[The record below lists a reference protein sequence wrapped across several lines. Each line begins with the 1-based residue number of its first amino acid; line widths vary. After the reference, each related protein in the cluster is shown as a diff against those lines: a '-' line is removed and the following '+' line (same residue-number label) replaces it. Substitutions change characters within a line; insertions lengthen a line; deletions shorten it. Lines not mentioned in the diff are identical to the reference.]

1 MSNLKAYCKKILPR
15 FGQFLYLTISNF
27 KKNNLWESASACA
40 FGFIFSFIPIMLI
53 IFTVLA
59 GILRVN
65 SNIYNFVL
73 SFTQELENFVDIK
86 PAIDAMANMTSFK
99 AVNIF
104 LGIWVVWMA
113 RKLFNSII
121 IAMKKVFRSVSKRKT
136 WIDQIVSFILEFI
149 FVFVIALVTIIIF
162 IFSKILELDFFQNIF
177 SLFPKIF
184 TPTTHNLMVLLIYLV
199 LFFITVIAYR
209 FVSGS
214 KPMLRRCIFY
224 AALSTGVFFLVSF
237 FINMFMNTTN
247 YNAIYG
253 TISSLVLLMIK
264 VYFFFVIFLFG
275 ANVNTSY
282 NDDFVLTWA
291 TFNNYTDIVRLLIE
305 KGANIECYNPVGC
318 TPLIIA
324 SYGNYEICEFL
335 IQNGADVNARRTKGS
350 NKDWTSLMY
359 ASYYSKLDIMNL
371 LLENGALIDIRTPS
385 LYSAYLIA
393 AQYGTPDAVEFLIN
407 NGAELNCTDSDG
419 DSALI
424 CAAKY
429 EQTDIIKL
437 LIEYGVDINI
447 RNKDGKRAI
456 DYAKEKRISD
466 ACKMLSNPDNYGYA
480 TRKINLNKKSDLSN
494 TEKSNIIL
502 DDTSEIDI
510 AEQLSKL
517 KKLREQD
524 LIDDEEYKAKKAEL
538 LAKM

>member
-1 MSNLKAYCKKILPR
+1 MGILS
-15 FGQFLYLTISNF
+15 G
-27 KKNNLWESASACA
+27 
-40 FGFIFSFIPIMLI
+40 
-53 IFTVLA
+53 LA
-59 GILRVN
+59 GLALN
-65 SNIYNFVL
+65 EGAKLLKSGFSSTMFVEYASIGDIAKMQNALNNGADINAKDPGGMPALFIAVEENQL
-73 SFTQELENFVDIK
+73 SATKFLLENGAYPDITDK
-86 PAIDAMANMTSFK
+86 ENDTPLMRAMYYN
-99 AVNIF
+99 
-104 LGIWVVWMA
+104 
-113 RKLFNSII
+113 RPE
-121 IAMKKVFRSVSKRKT
+121 IAK
-136 WIDQIVSFILEFI
+136 
-149 FVFVIALVTIIIF
+149 
-162 IFSKILELDFFQNIF
+162 
-177 SLFPKIF
+177 
-184 TPTTHNLMVLLIYLV
+184 LLIEY
-199 LFFITVIAYR
+199 
-209 FVSGS
+209 
-214 KPMLRRCIFY
+214 
-224 AALSTGVFFLVSF
+224 
-237 FINMFMNTTN
+237 
-247 YNAIYG
+247 
-253 TISSLVLLMIK
+253 
-264 VYFFFVIFLFG
+264 G

-335 IQNGADVNARRTKGS
+335 IQNGADVNARRSKTS

-385 LYSAYLIA
+385 LHSAYLIA
-393 AQYGTPDAVEFLIN
+393 AQYGTPDAVELLIN

-429 EQTDIIKL
+429 EQTDNIKL

-494 TEKSNIIL
+494 TEKSNNIL
-502 DDTSEIDI
+502 DDTSEIDMV
-510 AEQLSKL
+510 EQLSKL

>member
-1 MSNLKAYCKKILPR
+1 MGILS
-15 FGQFLYLTISNF
+15 G
-27 KKNNLWESASACA
+27 
-40 FGFIFSFIPIMLI
+40 
-53 IFTVLA
+53 LA
-59 GILRVN
+59 GLALNEGSKLLKSGFSSTMFVEYASNGDIAKMQNALNNGTDIN
-65 SNIYNFVL
+65 SKDPSGMPALFIAVEKNQL
-73 SFTQELENFVDIK
+73 SATKFLLENGAYPDITDK
-86 PAIDAMANMTSFK
+86 ENDTPLMRAMYYN
-99 AVNIF
+99 
-104 LGIWVVWMA
+104 
-113 RKLFNSII
+113 RPE
-121 IAMKKVFRSVSKRKT
+121 IAK
-136 WIDQIVSFILEFI
+136 
-149 FVFVIALVTIIIF
+149 
-162 IFSKILELDFFQNIF
+162 
-177 SLFPKIF
+177 
-184 TPTTHNLMVLLIYLV
+184 LLIEY
-199 LFFITVIAYR
+199 
-209 FVSGS
+209 
-214 KPMLRRCIFY
+214 
-224 AALSTGVFFLVSF
+224 
-237 FINMFMNTTN
+237 
-247 YNAIYG
+247 
-253 TISSLVLLMIK
+253 
-264 VYFFFVIFLFG
+264 G

-305 KGANIECYNPVGC
+305 KGANTECYNPVGC

-324 SYGNYEICEFL
+324 SSRNYGICELL
-335 IQNGADVNARRTKGS
+335 IQNGADVNARRTKES

-359 ASYYSKLDIMNL
+359 ASYDSKLDIMKL
-371 LLENGALIDIRTPS
+371 LLENGALIDIRTSS
-385 LYSAYLIA
+385 LHSAYLIA
-393 AQYGTPDAVEFLIN
+393 AQYGTPDAVELLIN

-424 CAAKY
+424 CAAKN
-429 EQTDIIKL
+429 EQTDNIKL

-502 DDTSEIDI
+502 DDTSEIDMV
-510 AEQLSKL
+510 EQLSKL

>member
-1 MSNLKAYCKKILPR
+1 MGILS
-15 FGQFLYLTISNF
+15 G
-27 KKNNLWESASACA
+27 
-40 FGFIFSFIPIMLI
+40 
-53 IFTVLA
+53 LA
-59 GILRVN
+59 GLALNEGSKLLKSGFSSTMFVEYA
-65 SNIYNFVL
+65 SNGDIAKMQNALNNGTDINAKDPSGMPALFIAVEKNQL
-73 SFTQELENFVDIK
+73 SATKFLLENGAYPDITDK
-86 PAIDAMANMTSFK
+86 ENDTPLMRAMYYN
-99 AVNIF
+99 
-104 LGIWVVWMA
+104 
-113 RKLFNSII
+113 RPE
-121 IAMKKVFRSVSKRKT
+121 IAK
-136 WIDQIVSFILEFI
+136 
-149 FVFVIALVTIIIF
+149 
-162 IFSKILELDFFQNIF
+162 
-177 SLFPKIF
+177 
-184 TPTTHNLMVLLIYLV
+184 LLIEY
-199 LFFITVIAYR
+199 
-209 FVSGS
+209 
-214 KPMLRRCIFY
+214 
-224 AALSTGVFFLVSF
+224 
-237 FINMFMNTTN
+237 
-247 YNAIYG
+247 
-253 TISSLVLLMIK
+253 
-264 VYFFFVIFLFG
+264 G

-335 IQNGADVNARRTKGS
+335 IQNGADVNARRSKTS

-385 LYSAYLIA
+385 LHSAYLIA
-393 AQYGTPDAVEFLIN
+393 AQYGTPDAVELLIN

-494 TEKSNIIL
+494 TEKSNNIL

>member
-1 MSNLKAYCKKILPR
+1 MGILS
-15 FGQFLYLTISNF
+15 G
-27 KKNNLWESASACA
+27 
-40 FGFIFSFIPIMLI
+40 
-53 IFTVLA
+53 LA
-59 GILRVN
+59 GLALNEGAKLLKSGFSSTMFVEYA
-65 SNIYNFVL
+65 SNGDIAKMQNALNNGADINAKDPSGMPALFIAVEKKQL
-73 SFTQELENFVDIK
+73 SATKFLLENGAYPDITDK
-86 PAIDAMANMTSFK
+86 ENDTPLMRAMYYN
-99 AVNIF
+99 
-104 LGIWVVWMA
+104 
-113 RKLFNSII
+113 RPE
-121 IAMKKVFRSVSKRKT
+121 IAK
-136 WIDQIVSFILEFI
+136 
-149 FVFVIALVTIIIF
+149 
-162 IFSKILELDFFQNIF
+162 
-177 SLFPKIF
+177 
-184 TPTTHNLMVLLIYLV
+184 LLIEY
-199 LFFITVIAYR
+199 
-209 FVSGS
+209 
-214 KPMLRRCIFY
+214 
-224 AALSTGVFFLVSF
+224 
-237 FINMFMNTTN
+237 
-247 YNAIYG
+247 
-253 TISSLVLLMIK
+253 
-264 VYFFFVIFLFG
+264 G

-324 SYGNYEICEFL
+324 SNGNYEICEFL
-335 IQNGADVNARRTKGS
+335 IQNGADVNARRSKTS

-393 AQYGTPDAVEFLIN
+393 AQYGTPDAVELLIN

-429 EQTDIIKL
+429 EQTDNIKL

-480 TRKINLNKKSDLSN
+480 TRKININKKSDLSN
-494 TEKSNIIL
+494 TEKSNNIL

>member
-1 MSNLKAYCKKILPR
+1 MGILS
-15 FGQFLYLTISNF
+15 G
-27 KKNNLWESASACA
+27 
-40 FGFIFSFIPIMLI
+40 
-53 IFTVLA
+53 LA
-59 GILRVN
+59 GLALNEGSKLLKSGFSSTMFIEYASNGDIAKMQNALNNGTDIN
-65 SNIYNFVL
+65 SKDPSGMPALFIAVENNQL
-73 SFTQELENFVDIK
+73 SATKFLLENGAYPDITDK
-86 PAIDAMANMTSFK
+86 ENDTPLMRAMYYNRPEHAK
-99 AVNIF
+99 
-104 LGIWVVWMA
+104 
-113 RKLFNSII
+113 
-121 IAMKKVFRSVSKRKT
+121 
-136 WIDQIVSFILEFI
+136 
-149 FVFVIALVTIIIF
+149 
-162 IFSKILELDFFQNIF
+162 
-177 SLFPKIF
+177 
-184 TPTTHNLMVLLIYLV
+184 LLIEY
-199 LFFITVIAYR
+199 
-209 FVSGS
+209 
-214 KPMLRRCIFY
+214 
-224 AALSTGVFFLVSF
+224 
-237 FINMFMNTTN
+237 
-247 YNAIYG
+247 
-253 TISSLVLLMIK
+253 
-264 VYFFFVIFLFG
+264 G

-282 NDDFVLTWA
+282 NDDFILTWA
-291 TFNNYTDIVRLLIE
+291 TFNNYTDIVKLLLE
-305 KGANIECYNPVGC
+305 KGANTECYNPVGC

-324 SYGNYEICEFL
+324 SYGNYGICELL
-335 IQNGADVNARRTKGS
+335 IQKGADVNARRSKTN

-359 ASYYSKLDIMNL
+359 ASYHSKLDIMKL

-385 LYSAYLIA
+385 LHSAYLIA
-393 AQYGTPDAVEFLIN
+393 AQYGTPDAVELLIN

-429 EQTDIIKL
+429 EQTDNIKL

-494 TEKSNIIL
+494 TEKSNNIL

>member
-1 MSNLKAYCKKILPR
+1 MGILS
-15 FGQFLYLTISNF
+15 G
-27 KKNNLWESASACA
+27 
-40 FGFIFSFIPIMLI
+40 
-53 IFTVLA
+53 LA
-59 GILRVN
+59 GLALNEGSKLLKSGFSSTMFVEYASNGDIAKMQNALNNGTDIN
-65 SNIYNFVL
+65 SKDPSGMPALFIAVEENQL
-73 SFTQELENFVDIK
+73 SATKFLLENGAYPDITDK
-86 PAIDAMANMTSFK
+86 ENDTPLMRAMYYN
-99 AVNIF
+99 
-104 LGIWVVWMA
+104 
-113 RKLFNSII
+113 RPE
-121 IAMKKVFRSVSKRKT
+121 IAK
-136 WIDQIVSFILEFI
+136 
-149 FVFVIALVTIIIF
+149 
-162 IFSKILELDFFQNIF
+162 
-177 SLFPKIF
+177 
-184 TPTTHNLMVLLIYLV
+184 LLIEY
-199 LFFITVIAYR
+199 
-209 FVSGS
+209 
-214 KPMLRRCIFY
+214 
-224 AALSTGVFFLVSF
+224 
-237 FINMFMNTTN
+237 
-247 YNAIYG
+247 
-253 TISSLVLLMIK
+253 
-264 VYFFFVIFLFG
+264 G

-305 KGANIECYNPVGC
+305 KGANIECYTPVGC

-324 SYGNYEICEFL
+324 SNGNYEICEFL
-335 IQNGADVNARRTKGS
+335 IQNGADVNARRSKTS

-385 LYSAYLIA
+385 LHSAYLIA
-393 AQYGTPDAVEFLIN
+393 AQYGTPDAVELLIN

-494 TEKSNIIL
+494 TEKSNNIL
-502 DDTSEIDI
+502 DDTSKIDMV
-510 AEQLSKL
+510 EQLSKL

>member
-1 MSNLKAYCKKILPR
+1 MGILS
-15 FGQFLYLTISNF
+15 G
-27 KKNNLWESASACA
+27 
-40 FGFIFSFIPIMLI
+40 
-53 IFTVLA
+53 LA
-59 GILRVN
+59 GLALNEGAKLLKSGFSSTMFVEYA
-65 SNIYNFVL
+65 SNGDIAKMQNALNNGADINAKDPGGMPALFIAVEKNQL
-73 SFTQELENFVDIK
+73 SATKFLLENGAYPDITDK
-86 PAIDAMANMTSFK
+86 ENDTPLMRAMYYN
-99 AVNIF
+99 
-104 LGIWVVWMA
+104 
-113 RKLFNSII
+113 RPE
-121 IAMKKVFRSVSKRKT
+121 IAK
-136 WIDQIVSFILEFI
+136 
-149 FVFVIALVTIIIF
+149 
-162 IFSKILELDFFQNIF
+162 
-177 SLFPKIF
+177 
-184 TPTTHNLMVLLIYLV
+184 LLIEY
-199 LFFITVIAYR
+199 
-209 FVSGS
+209 
-214 KPMLRRCIFY
+214 
-224 AALSTGVFFLVSF
+224 
-237 FINMFMNTTN
+237 
-247 YNAIYG
+247 
-253 TISSLVLLMIK
+253 
-264 VYFFFVIFLFG
+264 G

-335 IQNGADVNARRTKGS
+335 IQNGADVNARRSKTS

-385 LYSAYLIA
+385 LHSAYLIA
-393 AQYGTPDAVEFLIN
+393 AQYGTPDAVELLIN

-429 EQTDIIKL
+429 EQTDNIKL

-494 TEKSNIIL
+494 TEKSNNIL

>member
-1 MSNLKAYCKKILPR
+1 MGILS
-15 FGQFLYLTISNF
+15 G
-27 KKNNLWESASACA
+27 
-40 FGFIFSFIPIMLI
+40 
-53 IFTVLA
+53 LA
-59 GILRVN
+59 GLALNEGAKLLKSGFSSTMFVEYA
-65 SNIYNFVL
+65 SNGDIAKMQNALNNGVDINAKDPSGMPALFIAVEKNQL
-73 SFTQELENFVDIK
+73 SATKFLLENGAYPDITDK
-86 PAIDAMANMTSFK
+86 ENDTPLMRAMYYN
-99 AVNIF
+99 
-104 LGIWVVWMA
+104 
-113 RKLFNSII
+113 RPE
-121 IAMKKVFRSVSKRKT
+121 IAK
-136 WIDQIVSFILEFI
+136 
-149 FVFVIALVTIIIF
+149 
-162 IFSKILELDFFQNIF
+162 
-177 SLFPKIF
+177 
-184 TPTTHNLMVLLIYLV
+184 LLIEY
-199 LFFITVIAYR
+199 
-209 FVSGS
+209 
-214 KPMLRRCIFY
+214 
-224 AALSTGVFFLVSF
+224 
-237 FINMFMNTTN
+237 
-247 YNAIYG
+247 
-253 TISSLVLLMIK
+253 
-264 VYFFFVIFLFG
+264 G

-324 SYGNYEICEFL
+324 SNGNYEICEFL
-335 IQNGADVNARRTKGS
+335 IQNGADVNARRSKTS

-385 LYSAYLIA
+385 LHSAYLIA
-393 AQYGTPDAVEFLIN
+393 AQYGTPDAVELLIN

-424 CAAKY
+424 CAAKN
-429 EQTDIIKL
+429 EQTDNIKL

-456 DYAKEKRISD
+456 DYAKEKRMSD

-494 TEKSNIIL
+494 AEKSNNIL
-502 DDTSEIDI
+502 DDTSEIDMV
-510 AEQLSKL
+510 EQLSKL

>member
-1 MSNLKAYCKKILPR
+1 M
-15 FGQFLYLTISNF
+15 
-27 KKNNLWESASACA
+27 
-40 FGFIFSFIPIMLI
+40 
-53 IFTVLA
+53 
-59 GILRVN
+59 GILSGVAGLALN
-65 SNIYNFVL
+65 EGSKLLKSGFSSTMFVEYASNGDIAKMQNALNNGADINAKDPSGMSALFIAVENNQL
-73 SFTQELENFVDIK
+73 SATKFLLENGAYPDITDK
-86 PAIDAMANMTSFK
+86 ENDTPLMRAMYYN
-99 AVNIF
+99 
-104 LGIWVVWMA
+104 
-113 RKLFNSII
+113 RPE
-121 IAMKKVFRSVSKRKT
+121 IAK
-136 WIDQIVSFILEFI
+136 
-149 FVFVIALVTIIIF
+149 
-162 IFSKILELDFFQNIF
+162 
-177 SLFPKIF
+177 
-184 TPTTHNLMVLLIYLV
+184 LLIEY
-199 LFFITVIAYR
+199 
-209 FVSGS
+209 
-214 KPMLRRCIFY
+214 
-224 AALSTGVFFLVSF
+224 
-237 FINMFMNTTN
+237 
-247 YNAIYG
+247 
-253 TISSLVLLMIK
+253 
-264 VYFFFVIFLFG
+264 G

-335 IQNGADVNARRTKGS
+335 IQNGADVNARRSKTS

-359 ASYYSKLDIMNL
+359 ASYNSKLDIMKL

-385 LYSAYLIA
+385 LHSAYLIA
-393 AQYGTPDAVEFLIN
+393 AQYGTPDAVELLIN

-424 CAAKY
+424 CAAKN
-429 EQTDIIKL
+429 EQTDNIKL

-502 DDTSEIDI
+502 DDTSEIDMV
-510 AEQLSKL
+510 EQLSKL

>member
-1 MSNLKAYCKKILPR
+1 MGILS
-15 FGQFLYLTISNF
+15 G
-27 KKNNLWESASACA
+27 
-40 FGFIFSFIPIMLI
+40 
-53 IFTVLA
+53 LA
-59 GILRVN
+59 GLALNEGAKLLKSGFSSTMFVEYA
-65 SNIYNFVL
+65 SNGDIAKMQNALNNGADINAKDPGGMPALFIAVEENQL
-73 SFTQELENFVDIK
+73 SATKFLLENGAYPDITDK
-86 PAIDAMANMTSFK
+86 ENDTPLMRAMYYN
-99 AVNIF
+99 
-104 LGIWVVWMA
+104 
-113 RKLFNSII
+113 RPE
-121 IAMKKVFRSVSKRKT
+121 IAK
-136 WIDQIVSFILEFI
+136 
-149 FVFVIALVTIIIF
+149 
-162 IFSKILELDFFQNIF
+162 
-177 SLFPKIF
+177 
-184 TPTTHNLMVLLIYLV
+184 LLIEY
-199 LFFITVIAYR
+199 
-209 FVSGS
+209 
-214 KPMLRRCIFY
+214 
-224 AALSTGVFFLVSF
+224 
-237 FINMFMNTTN
+237 
-247 YNAIYG
+247 
-253 TISSLVLLMIK
+253 
-264 VYFFFVIFLFG
+264 G

-324 SYGNYEICEFL
+324 SNGNYEICEFL
-335 IQNGADVNARRTKGS
+335 IQNGADVNARRSKTS

-385 LYSAYLIA
+385 LHSAYLIA
-393 AQYGTPDAVEFLIN
+393 AQYGTPDAVELLIN

-424 CAAKY
+424 CAAKN
-429 EQTDIIKL
+429 EQTDNIKL

-480 TRKINLNKKSDLSN
+480 TRKINLNNKSDLSN
-494 TEKSNIIL
+494 TEKSNNIL
-502 DDTSEIDI
+502 DDTSEIDMV
-510 AEQLSKL
+510 EQLSKL
-517 KKLREQD
+517 KKLREQE

>member
-1 MSNLKAYCKKILPR
+1 MGILS
-15 FGQFLYLTISNF
+15 G
-27 KKNNLWESASACA
+27 
-40 FGFIFSFIPIMLI
+40 
-53 IFTVLA
+53 LA
-59 GILRVN
+59 GLALN
-65 SNIYNFVL
+65 EGAKLLKSGFSSTMFVEYASIGDIAKMQNALNNGADINAKDPGGMPALFIAVEENQL
-73 SFTQELENFVDIK
+73 SATKFLLENGAYPDITDK
-86 PAIDAMANMTSFK
+86 ENDTPLMRAMYYN
-99 AVNIF
+99 
-104 LGIWVVWMA
+104 
-113 RKLFNSII
+113 RPE
-121 IAMKKVFRSVSKRKT
+121 IAK
-136 WIDQIVSFILEFI
+136 
-149 FVFVIALVTIIIF
+149 
-162 IFSKILELDFFQNIF
+162 
-177 SLFPKIF
+177 
-184 TPTTHNLMVLLIYLV
+184 LLIEY
-199 LFFITVIAYR
+199 
-209 FVSGS
+209 
-214 KPMLRRCIFY
+214 
-224 AALSTGVFFLVSF
+224 
-237 FINMFMNTTN
+237 
-247 YNAIYG
+247 
-253 TISSLVLLMIK
+253 
-264 VYFFFVIFLFG
+264 G

-305 KGANIECYNPVGC
+305 KGANTECYNPVGC

-324 SYGNYEICEFL
+324 SSRNYGICELL
-335 IQNGADVNARRTKGS
+335 IQNGADVNARRSKTS

-359 ASYYSKLDIMNL
+359 ASYNSKLDIMKL

-385 LYSAYLIA
+385 LHSAYLIA
-393 AQYGTPDAVEFLIN
+393 AQYGTPDAVELLIN

-424 CAAKY
+424 CAAKN
-429 EQTDIIKL
+429 EQTDNIKL

-494 TEKSNIIL
+494 TEISNNIL
-502 DDTSEIDI
+502 DDTSEIDMVK
-510 AEQLSKL
+510 QLSKL

>member
-1 MSNLKAYCKKILPR
+1 MGILS
-15 FGQFLYLTISNF
+15 G
-27 KKNNLWESASACA
+27 
-40 FGFIFSFIPIMLI
+40 
-53 IFTVLA
+53 LA
-59 GILRVN
+59 GLALNEGAKLLKSGFSSTMFVEYA
-65 SNIYNFVL
+65 SNGDIAKMQNALNNGADINAKDPGGMPALFIAVEKNQL
-73 SFTQELENFVDIK
+73 SATKFLLENGAYPDITDK
-86 PAIDAMANMTSFK
+86 ENDTPLMRAMYYN
-99 AVNIF
+99 
-104 LGIWVVWMA
+104 
-113 RKLFNSII
+113 RPE
-121 IAMKKVFRSVSKRKT
+121 IAK
-136 WIDQIVSFILEFI
+136 
-149 FVFVIALVTIIIF
+149 
-162 IFSKILELDFFQNIF
+162 
-177 SLFPKIF
+177 
-184 TPTTHNLMVLLIYLV
+184 LLIEY
-199 LFFITVIAYR
+199 
-209 FVSGS
+209 
-214 KPMLRRCIFY
+214 
-224 AALSTGVFFLVSF
+224 
-237 FINMFMNTTN
+237 
-247 YNAIYG
+247 
-253 TISSLVLLMIK
+253 
-264 VYFFFVIFLFG
+264 G

-324 SYGNYEICEFL
+324 SNGNYEICEFL
-335 IQNGADVNARRTKGS
+335 IQNGADVNARRSKTS

-359 ASYYSKLDIMNL
+359 ASYYSKFDIMNL

-385 LYSAYLIA
+385 LHSAYLIA
-393 AQYGTPDAVEFLIN
+393 AQYGTPDAVELLIN

-424 CAAKY
+424 CAAKN
-429 EQTDIIKL
+429 EQTDNIKL

-456 DYAKEKRISD
+456 DYAKEKRMSV

-494 TEKSNIIL
+494 AEKSNNIL

-510 AEQLSKL
+510 IEQLSKL

>member
-1 MSNLKAYCKKILPR
+1 MGILS
-15 FGQFLYLTISNF
+15 G
-27 KKNNLWESASACA
+27 
-40 FGFIFSFIPIMLI
+40 
-53 IFTVLA
+53 LA
-59 GILRVN
+59 GLALNEGSKLLKSGFSSTMFVEYASNGDIAKMQNALNNGTDIN
-65 SNIYNFVL
+65 SKDPSGMPALFIAVEENQL
-73 SFTQELENFVDIK
+73 SATKFLLENGAYPDITDK
-86 PAIDAMANMTSFK
+86 ENDTPLMRAMYYN
-99 AVNIF
+99 
-104 LGIWVVWMA
+104 
-113 RKLFNSII
+113 RPE
-121 IAMKKVFRSVSKRKT
+121 IAK
-136 WIDQIVSFILEFI
+136 
-149 FVFVIALVTIIIF
+149 
-162 IFSKILELDFFQNIF
+162 
-177 SLFPKIF
+177 
-184 TPTTHNLMVLLIYLV
+184 LLIEY
-199 LFFITVIAYR
+199 
-209 FVSGS
+209 
-214 KPMLRRCIFY
+214 
-224 AALSTGVFFLVSF
+224 
-237 FINMFMNTTN
+237 
-247 YNAIYG
+247 
-253 TISSLVLLMIK
+253 
-264 VYFFFVIFLFG
+264 G

-291 TFNNYTDIVRLLIE
+291 TFNNYTDIVKLLLE
-305 KGANIECYNPVGC
+305 KGANTECYNPVGC

-324 SYGNYEICEFL
+324 SNGNYEICEFL
-335 IQNGADVNARRTKGS
+335 IQNGADVNARRSKTS

-359 ASYYSKLDIMNL
+359 ASYYSKLDIMKL

-385 LYSAYLIA
+385 LHSAYLIA

-424 CAAKY
+424 CAAKN
-429 EQTDIIKL
+429 EQTDNIKL

-494 TEKSNIIL
+494 TEKSNNIL

>member
-1 MSNLKAYCKKILPR
+1 MGILS
-15 FGQFLYLTISNF
+15 G
-27 KKNNLWESASACA
+27 
-40 FGFIFSFIPIMLI
+40 
-53 IFTVLA
+53 LA
-59 GILRVN
+59 GLALNEGAKLLKSGFSSTMFVEHA
-65 SNIYNFVL
+65 SNGDIAKMQNALNNGADINAKDPGGMPALFIAVEENQL
-73 SFTQELENFVDIK
+73 SATKFLLENGAYPDITDK
-86 PAIDAMANMTSFK
+86 ENDTPLMRAMYYN
-99 AVNIF
+99 
-104 LGIWVVWMA
+104 
-113 RKLFNSII
+113 RPE
-121 IAMKKVFRSVSKRKT
+121 IAK
-136 WIDQIVSFILEFI
+136 
-149 FVFVIALVTIIIF
+149 
-162 IFSKILELDFFQNIF
+162 
-177 SLFPKIF
+177 
-184 TPTTHNLMVLLIYLV
+184 LLIEY
-199 LFFITVIAYR
+199 
-209 FVSGS
+209 
-214 KPMLRRCIFY
+214 
-224 AALSTGVFFLVSF
+224 
-237 FINMFMNTTN
+237 
-247 YNAIYG
+247 
-253 TISSLVLLMIK
+253 
-264 VYFFFVIFLFG
+264 G

-291 TFNNYTDIVRLLIE
+291 TFNNYTDIVKLLLE
-305 KGANIECYNPVGC
+305 KGANTECYNPVGC

-324 SYGNYEICEFL
+324 SNGNYEICELL

-359 ASYYSKLDIMNL
+359 ASYDSKLDIMNL

-385 LYSAYLIA
+385 LHSAYLIA

-424 CAAKY
+424 CAAKN
-429 EQTDIIKL
+429 EQTDNIKL

-494 TEKSNIIL
+494 TEKSNNIL
-502 DDTSEIDI
+502 DDMSEIDI

-524 LIDDEEYKAKKAEL
+524 LIDDEEYKAKKAQL

>member
-1 MSNLKAYCKKILPR
+1 MGILS
-15 FGQFLYLTISNF
+15 G
-27 KKNNLWESASACA
+27 
-40 FGFIFSFIPIMLI
+40 
-53 IFTVLA
+53 LA
-59 GILRVN
+59 GLALNEGAKLLKSGFSSTMFVEYA
-65 SNIYNFVL
+65 SNGDIAKMQNALNNGADINAKDPGGMPALFIAVEENQL
-73 SFTQELENFVDIK
+73 SATKFLLENGAYPDITDK
-86 PAIDAMANMTSFK
+86 ENDTPLMRAMYYN
-99 AVNIF
+99 
-104 LGIWVVWMA
+104 
-113 RKLFNSII
+113 RPE
-121 IAMKKVFRSVSKRKT
+121 IAK
-136 WIDQIVSFILEFI
+136 
-149 FVFVIALVTIIIF
+149 
-162 IFSKILELDFFQNIF
+162 
-177 SLFPKIF
+177 
-184 TPTTHNLMVLLIYLV
+184 LLIEY
-199 LFFITVIAYR
+199 
-209 FVSGS
+209 
-214 KPMLRRCIFY
+214 
-224 AALSTGVFFLVSF
+224 
-237 FINMFMNTTN
+237 
-247 YNAIYG
+247 
-253 TISSLVLLMIK
+253 
-264 VYFFFVIFLFG
+264 G

-305 KGANIECYNPVGC
+305 KGANIECYNPVGY

-335 IQNGADVNARRTKGS
+335 IQNGADVNARRSKTS

-385 LYSAYLIA
+385 LHSAYLIA
-393 AQYGTPDAVEFLIN
+393 AQYGTPDAVELLIN

-424 CAAKY
+424 CAAKN
-429 EQTDIIKL
+429 EQTDNIKL

-456 DYAKEKRISD
+456 DYAKEKRMSD

-494 TEKSNIIL
+494 AEKSNNIL

>member
-1 MSNLKAYCKKILPR
+1 MGILS
-15 FGQFLYLTISNF
+15 G
-27 KKNNLWESASACA
+27 
-40 FGFIFSFIPIMLI
+40 
-53 IFTVLA
+53 LA
-59 GILRVN
+59 GLALNEGSKLLKSGFSSTMFVEYASNGDIAKMQNALNNGTDIN
-65 SNIYNFVL
+65 SKDPSGMSALFIAVENNQL
-73 SFTQELENFVDIK
+73 SATKFLLENGAYPDITDK
-86 PAIDAMANMTSFK
+86 ENDTPLMRAMYYN
-99 AVNIF
+99 
-104 LGIWVVWMA
+104 
-113 RKLFNSII
+113 RPE
-121 IAMKKVFRSVSKRKT
+121 IAK
-136 WIDQIVSFILEFI
+136 
-149 FVFVIALVTIIIF
+149 
-162 IFSKILELDFFQNIF
+162 
-177 SLFPKIF
+177 
-184 TPTTHNLMVLLIYLV
+184 LLIEY
-199 LFFITVIAYR
+199 
-209 FVSGS
+209 
-214 KPMLRRCIFY
+214 
-224 AALSTGVFFLVSF
+224 
-237 FINMFMNTTN
+237 
-247 YNAIYG
+247 
-253 TISSLVLLMIK
+253 
-264 VYFFFVIFLFG
+264 G

-335 IQNGADVNARRTKGS
+335 IQNGADVNARRSKGS

-359 ASYYSKLDIMNL
+359 ASYDSKLDIMNL

-385 LYSAYLIA
+385 LHSAYLIA
-393 AQYGTPDAVEFLIN
+393 AQYGTPDAVELLIN

-424 CAAKY
+424 CAAKN
-429 EQTDIIKL
+429 EQTDNIKL

-456 DYAKEKRISD
+456 DYTKEKRISD

-494 TEKSNIIL
+494 TEISNNIL

-510 AEQLSKL
+510 VEQLSKL

>member
-1 MSNLKAYCKKILPR
+1 MGILS
-15 FGQFLYLTISNF
+15 G
-27 KKNNLWESASACA
+27 
-40 FGFIFSFIPIMLI
+40 
-53 IFTVLA
+53 LA
-59 GILRVN
+59 GLALNEGSKLLKSGFSSTMFVEYASNGDIAKMQNALNNGTDIN
-65 SNIYNFVL
+65 SKDPSGMPALFIAVEKNQL
-73 SFTQELENFVDIK
+73 SATKFLLENGAYPDITDK
-86 PAIDAMANMTSFK
+86 ENDTPLMRAMYYN
-99 AVNIF
+99 
-104 LGIWVVWMA
+104 
-113 RKLFNSII
+113 RPE
-121 IAMKKVFRSVSKRKT
+121 IAK
-136 WIDQIVSFILEFI
+136 
-149 FVFVIALVTIIIF
+149 
-162 IFSKILELDFFQNIF
+162 
-177 SLFPKIF
+177 
-184 TPTTHNLMVLLIYLV
+184 LLIEY
-199 LFFITVIAYR
+199 
-209 FVSGS
+209 
-214 KPMLRRCIFY
+214 
-224 AALSTGVFFLVSF
+224 
-237 FINMFMNTTN
+237 
-247 YNAIYG
+247 
-253 TISSLVLLMIK
+253 
-264 VYFFFVIFLFG
+264 G

-305 KGANIECYNPVGC
+305 KGANTECYNPVGC

-324 SYGNYEICEFL
+324 SSRNYGICELL
-335 IQNGADVNARRTKGS
+335 IQNGADVNARRTKES

-359 ASYYSKLDIMNL
+359 ASYDSKLDIMKL

-385 LYSAYLIA
+385 LHSAYLIA
-393 AQYGTPDAVEFLIN
+393 AQYGTPDAVELLIN

-424 CAAKY
+424 CAAKN
-429 EQTDIIKL
+429 EQTDNIKL

-502 DDTSEIDI
+502 DDTSEIDMV
-510 AEQLSKL
+510 EQLSKL

>member
-1 MSNLKAYCKKILPR
+1 MGILS
-15 FGQFLYLTISNF
+15 G
-27 KKNNLWESASACA
+27 
-40 FGFIFSFIPIMLI
+40 
-53 IFTVLA
+53 LA
-59 GILRVN
+59 GLALNEGAKLLKSGFSSTMFVEYA
-65 SNIYNFVL
+65 SNGDIAKMQNALNNGADINAKDPGGMPALFIAVEKNQL
-73 SFTQELENFVDIK
+73 SATKFLLENGAFPDITDK
-86 PAIDAMANMTSFK
+86 ENDTPLMRAMYYN
-99 AVNIF
+99 
-104 LGIWVVWMA
+104 
-113 RKLFNSII
+113 RPE
-121 IAMKKVFRSVSKRKT
+121 IAK
-136 WIDQIVSFILEFI
+136 
-149 FVFVIALVTIIIF
+149 
-162 IFSKILELDFFQNIF
+162 
-177 SLFPKIF
+177 
-184 TPTTHNLMVLLIYLV
+184 LLIEY
-199 LFFITVIAYR
+199 
-209 FVSGS
+209 
-214 KPMLRRCIFY
+214 
-224 AALSTGVFFLVSF
+224 
-237 FINMFMNTTN
+237 
-247 YNAIYG
+247 
-253 TISSLVLLMIK
+253 
-264 VYFFFVIFLFG
+264 G

-335 IQNGADVNARRTKGS
+335 IQNGADVNARRSKTS

-385 LYSAYLIA
+385 LHSAYLIA
-393 AQYGTPDAVEFLIN
+393 AQYGTPDAVELLIN

-429 EQTDIIKL
+429 EQTDNIKL

-494 TEKSNIIL
+494 TEISNNIL

-510 AEQLSKL
+510 VEQLSKL

>member
-1 MSNLKAYCKKILPR
+1 MGILS
-15 FGQFLYLTISNF
+15 G
-27 KKNNLWESASACA
+27 
-40 FGFIFSFIPIMLI
+40 
-53 IFTVLA
+53 LA
-59 GILRVN
+59 GLALNEGSKLLKSGFSSTMFVEYA
-65 SNIYNFVL
+65 SNGDIAKMQNALNNGADINAKDPGGMSALFMSVEENQL
-73 SFTQELENFVDIK
+73 SATKFLLENGAYPDITDK
-86 PAIDAMANMTSFK
+86 ENDTPLMRAMYYNRPEHAK
-99 AVNIF
+99 
-104 LGIWVVWMA
+104 
-113 RKLFNSII
+113 
-121 IAMKKVFRSVSKRKT
+121 
-136 WIDQIVSFILEFI
+136 
-149 FVFVIALVTIIIF
+149 
-162 IFSKILELDFFQNIF
+162 
-177 SLFPKIF
+177 
-184 TPTTHNLMVLLIYLV
+184 LLIEY
-199 LFFITVIAYR
+199 
-209 FVSGS
+209 
-214 KPMLRRCIFY
+214 
-224 AALSTGVFFLVSF
+224 
-237 FINMFMNTTN
+237 
-247 YNAIYG
+247 
-253 TISSLVLLMIK
+253 
-264 VYFFFVIFLFG
+264 G

-291 TFNNYTDIVRLLIE
+291 TFNNYTDIVKLLLE
-305 KGANIECYNPVGC
+305 KGANTECYNPVGC

-324 SYGNYEICEFL
+324 SNGNYEICEFL
-335 IQNGADVNARRTKGS
+335 IQNGADVNARRSKTS

-385 LYSAYLIA
+385 LHSAYLIA
-393 AQYGTPDAVEFLIN
+393 AQYGTPDVVELLIN

-424 CAAKY
+424 CAAKN
-429 EQTDIIKL
+429 EQTDNIKL

-494 TEKSNIIL
+494 TEKSNNIL
-502 DDTSEIDI
+502 DDTSEIDMV
-510 AEQLSKL
+510 EQLSKL

>member
-1 MSNLKAYCKKILPR
+1 MGILS
-15 FGQFLYLTISNF
+15 G
-27 KKNNLWESASACA
+27 
-40 FGFIFSFIPIMLI
+40 
-53 IFTVLA
+53 LA
-59 GILRVN
+59 GLALNEGSKLLKSGFSSAMFVEYASNGDIAKMQNALNNGTDIN
-65 SNIYNFVL
+65 SKDPSGMPALFIAVEKNQL
-73 SFTQELENFVDIK
+73 SATKFLLENGAYPDITDK
-86 PAIDAMANMTSFK
+86 ENDTPLMRAMYYN
-99 AVNIF
+99 
-104 LGIWVVWMA
+104 
-113 RKLFNSII
+113 RPE
-121 IAMKKVFRSVSKRKT
+121 IAK
-136 WIDQIVSFILEFI
+136 
-149 FVFVIALVTIIIF
+149 
-162 IFSKILELDFFQNIF
+162 
-177 SLFPKIF
+177 
-184 TPTTHNLMVLLIYLV
+184 LLIEY
-199 LFFITVIAYR
+199 
-209 FVSGS
+209 
-214 KPMLRRCIFY
+214 
-224 AALSTGVFFLVSF
+224 
-237 FINMFMNTTN
+237 
-247 YNAIYG
+247 
-253 TISSLVLLMIK
+253 
-264 VYFFFVIFLFG
+264 G

-324 SYGNYEICEFL
+324 SNGNYEICEFL
-335 IQNGADVNARRTKGS
+335 IQNGADVNARRSKTS

-359 ASYYSKLDIMNL
+359 ASYDSKLDIMKL

-385 LYSAYLIA
+385 LHSAYLIA
-393 AQYGTPDAVEFLIN
+393 AQYGTPDAVELLIN

-429 EQTDIIKL
+429 EQTDNIKL

-494 TEKSNIIL
+494 TEKSNNIL

-510 AEQLSKL
+510 VEQLSKL

>member
-1 MSNLKAYCKKILPR
+1 MGILS
-15 FGQFLYLTISNF
+15 G
-27 KKNNLWESASACA
+27 
-40 FGFIFSFIPIMLI
+40 
-53 IFTVLA
+53 LA
-59 GILRVN
+59 GLALNEGSKLLKSGFSSAMFVEYASNGDIAKMQNALNNGTDIN
-65 SNIYNFVL
+65 SKDPSGMPALFIAVEKNQL
-73 SFTQELENFVDIK
+73 SATKFLLEN
-86 PAIDAMANMTSFK
+86 
-99 AVNIF
+99 
-104 LGIWVVWMA
+104 
-113 RKLFNSII
+113 
-121 IAMKKVFRSVSKRKT
+121 
-136 WIDQIVSFILEFI
+136 
-149 FVFVIALVTIIIF
+149 
-162 IFSKILELDFFQNIF
+162 
-177 SLFPKIF
+177 
-184 TPTTHNLMVLLIYLV
+184 
-199 LFFITVIAYR
+199 
-209 FVSGS
+209 
-214 KPMLRRCIFY
+214 
-224 AALSTGVFFLVSF
+224 
-237 FINMFMNTTN
+237 
-247 YNAIYG
+247 
-253 TISSLVLLMIK
+253 
-264 VYFFFVIFLFG
+264 G

-359 ASYYSKLDIMNL
+359 ASYDSKLDIMKL

-385 LYSAYLIA
+385 LHSAYLIA
-393 AQYGTPDAVEFLIN
+393 AQHGTPDAVELLIN

-429 EQTDIIKL
+429 EQTDNIKL

-502 DDTSEIDI
+502 DDTSEIDMV
-510 AEQLSKL
+510 EQLSKL

>member
-1 MSNLKAYCKKILPR
+1 MGILS
-15 FGQFLYLTISNF
+15 G
-27 KKNNLWESASACA
+27 
-40 FGFIFSFIPIMLI
+40 
-53 IFTVLA
+53 LA
-59 GILRVN
+59 GLALNEGAKLLKSGFSSTMFVEYA
-65 SNIYNFVL
+65 SNGDIAKMQNALNNGADINAKDPGGMPALFIAVEENQL
-73 SFTQELENFVDIK
+73 SATKFLLENGAYPDITDK
-86 PAIDAMANMTSFK
+86 ENDTPLMRAMYYN
-99 AVNIF
+99 
-104 LGIWVVWMA
+104 
-113 RKLFNSII
+113 RPE
-121 IAMKKVFRSVSKRKT
+121 IAK
-136 WIDQIVSFILEFI
+136 
-149 FVFVIALVTIIIF
+149 
-162 IFSKILELDFFQNIF
+162 
-177 SLFPKIF
+177 
-184 TPTTHNLMVLLIYLV
+184 LLIEY
-199 LFFITVIAYR
+199 
-209 FVSGS
+209 
-214 KPMLRRCIFY
+214 
-224 AALSTGVFFLVSF
+224 
-237 FINMFMNTTN
+237 
-247 YNAIYG
+247 
-253 TISSLVLLMIK
+253 
-264 VYFFFVIFLFG
+264 G

-335 IQNGADVNARRTKGS
+335 IQNGADVNARRTKTS

-385 LYSAYLIA
+385 LHSAYLIA
-393 AQYGTPDAVEFLIN
+393 AQYGTPDAVELLIN

-429 EQTDIIKL
+429 EQTDNIKL

-494 TEKSNIIL
+494 TEISNNIL

-510 AEQLSKL
+510 VEQLSKL

>member
-1 MSNLKAYCKKILPR
+1 M
-15 FGQFLYLTISNF
+15 G
-27 KKNNLWESASACA
+27 
-40 FGFIFSFIPIMLI
+40 IFSG
-53 IFTVLA
+53 LA
-59 GILRVN
+59 GLALNEGAKLLKSGFSSTMFVEYASNGDIAKMQNALNNGIDIN
-65 SNIYNFVL
+65 SKDPSGMPALFIAVEKNQL
-73 SFTQELENFVDIK
+73 SATKFLLENGAYPDITDK
-86 PAIDAMANMTSFK
+86 ENDTPLMRAMYYN
-99 AVNIF
+99 
-104 LGIWVVWMA
+104 
-113 RKLFNSII
+113 RPE
-121 IAMKKVFRSVSKRKT
+121 IAK
-136 WIDQIVSFILEFI
+136 
-149 FVFVIALVTIIIF
+149 
-162 IFSKILELDFFQNIF
+162 
-177 SLFPKIF
+177 
-184 TPTTHNLMVLLIYLV
+184 LLIEY
-199 LFFITVIAYR
+199 
-209 FVSGS
+209 
-214 KPMLRRCIFY
+214 
-224 AALSTGVFFLVSF
+224 
-237 FINMFMNTTN
+237 
-247 YNAIYG
+247 
-253 TISSLVLLMIK
+253 
-264 VYFFFVIFLFG
+264 G

-335 IQNGADVNARRTKGS
+335 IQNGADVNARRSKTS

-385 LYSAYLIA
+385 LHSAYLIA
-393 AQYGTPDAVEFLIN
+393 AQYGTPDAVELLIN

-424 CAAKY
+424 CAAKN
-429 EQTDIIKL
+429 EQTDNIKL

-494 TEKSNIIL
+494 TEKSNNIL

>member
-1 MSNLKAYCKKILPR
+1 MGILS
-15 FGQFLYLTISNF
+15 G
-27 KKNNLWESASACA
+27 
-40 FGFIFSFIPIMLI
+40 
-53 IFTVLA
+53 LA
-59 GILRVN
+59 GLALNEGSKLLKSGFSSAMFVEYASNGDIAKMQNALNNGTDIN
-65 SNIYNFVL
+65 SKDPSGMPALFIAVEKNQL
-73 SFTQELENFVDIK
+73 SATKFLLENGAYPDITDK
-86 PAIDAMANMTSFK
+86 ENDTPLMRAMYYN
-99 AVNIF
+99 
-104 LGIWVVWMA
+104 
-113 RKLFNSII
+113 RPE
-121 IAMKKVFRSVSKRKT
+121 IAK
-136 WIDQIVSFILEFI
+136 
-149 FVFVIALVTIIIF
+149 
-162 IFSKILELDFFQNIF
+162 
-177 SLFPKIF
+177 
-184 TPTTHNLMVLLIYLV
+184 LLIEY
-199 LFFITVIAYR
+199 
-209 FVSGS
+209 
-214 KPMLRRCIFY
+214 
-224 AALSTGVFFLVSF
+224 
-237 FINMFMNTTN
+237 
-247 YNAIYG
+247 
-253 TISSLVLLMIK
+253 
-264 VYFFFVIFLFG
+264 G

-324 SYGNYEICEFL
+324 SNGNYEICEFL
-335 IQNGADVNARRTKGS
+335 IQNGADVNARRSKTS

-385 LYSAYLIA
+385 LHSAYLIA
-393 AQYGTPDAVEFLIN
+393 AQYGTPDAVELLIN

-429 EQTDIIKL
+429 EQTDNIKL

-494 TEKSNIIL
+494 TEKSNNIL

-510 AEQLSKL
+510 VEQLSKL

>member
-1 MSNLKAYCKKILPR
+1 MGILS
-15 FGQFLYLTISNF
+15 G
-27 KKNNLWESASACA
+27 
-40 FGFIFSFIPIMLI
+40 
-53 IFTVLA
+53 LA
-59 GILRVN
+59 GLALNEGAKLLKSGFSSTMFVEYA
-65 SNIYNFVL
+65 SNGDIAKMQNALNNGVDINAKDPGGMPALFIAVEENQL
-73 SFTQELENFVDIK
+73 SATKFLLENGAYPDITDK
-86 PAIDAMANMTSFK
+86 ENDTPLMRAMYYN
-99 AVNIF
+99 
-104 LGIWVVWMA
+104 
-113 RKLFNSII
+113 RPE
-121 IAMKKVFRSVSKRKT
+121 
-136 WIDQIVSFILEFI
+136 IV
-149 FVFVIALVTIIIF
+149 
-162 IFSKILELDFFQNIF
+162 K
-177 SLFPKIF
+177 
-184 TPTTHNLMVLLIYLV
+184 LLIEY
-199 LFFITVIAYR
+199 
-209 FVSGS
+209 
-214 KPMLRRCIFY
+214 
-224 AALSTGVFFLVSF
+224 
-237 FINMFMNTTN
+237 
-247 YNAIYG
+247 
-253 TISSLVLLMIK
+253 
-264 VYFFFVIFLFG
+264 G

-324 SYGNYEICEFL
+324 SNGNYEICEFL
-335 IQNGADVNARRTKGS
+335 IQNGADVNARRSKTS

-385 LYSAYLIA
+385 LHSAYLIA
-393 AQYGTPDAVEFLIN
+393 AQYGTPDAVELLIN

-429 EQTDIIKL
+429 EQTDNIKL

-494 TEKSNIIL
+494 TEKSNNIL